1 MNVHRMQ
8 RLISSFIVIVLMGSL
23 FLSCK
28 SSDDNDDPT
37 PTSGQSIDPVLGT
50 FKGTIRIATQDY
62 YNAIVVVT
70 KVDASH
76 IKVQPKSGEVYS
88 VATAKVLSAVNPVG
102 VGVVGNDPEG
112 SVNYLISTKALQI
125 STKKTAATD
134 VEFYYEGTKQ

>member
-1 MNVHRMQ
+1 MNVHGIQ
-8 RLISSFIVIVLMGSL
+8 RLMSSFIVMVLVGSL

-28 SSDDNDDPT
+28 SNDDNDDPT
-37 PTSGQSIDPVLGT
+37 PTSNQSIDPVVGT

-62 YNAIVVVT
+62 YDAIVVVS

-88 VATAKVLSAVNPVG
+88 VATPKVLSAVNPVG
-102 VGVVGNDPEG
+102 VGVGGNDPEG

>member
-1 MNVHRMQ
+1 MVNRFQ
-8 RLISSFIVIVLMGSL
+8 RIISSFMVIALVGSL

-28 SSDDNDDPT
+28 SNDGNDDPT
-37 PTSGQSIDPVLGT
+37 PITGQSIDPVLGT

-76 IKVQPKSGEVYS
+76 IKVQPKSGEAYS
-88 VATAKVLSAVNPVG
+88 TATPKVLTAQNPVG
-102 VGVVGNDPEG
+102 VGVGGNDPEG

>member
-1 MNVHRMQ
+1 MKVNGIQ
-8 RLISSFIVIVLMGSL
+8 RLISIFTVMIIIGSFS
-23 FLSCK
+23 LSCK

-37 PTSGQSIDPVLGT
+37 PVTGQSIDPVLGT
-50 FKGTIRIATQDY
+50 FKGTIRVATQDY

-76 IKVQPKSGEVYS
+76 IKVQPKSGEAYS
-88 VATAKVLSAVNPVG
+88 IATPKVLTAQNPVG
-102 VGVVGNDPEG
+102 VGVGGNDPEG

>member
-1 MNVHRMQ
+1 MEKSRFR
-8 RLISSFIVIVLMGSL
+8 RLISSFIVMILVGSL
-23 FLSCK
+23 FLNCK
-28 SSDDNDDPT
+28 SNDDNDDPT
-37 PTSGQSIDPVLGT
+37 PSAQSIDPVVGT

-62 YNAIVVVT
+62 YNAIVVVS

-88 VATAKVLSAVNPVG
+88 VATPKVLTAQNPVG
-102 VGVVGNDPEG
+102 VGVGGNDPEG

-134 VEFYYEGTKQ
+134 VEFYYEGIKQ

>member
-1 MNVHRMQ
+1 MNVHRIQ
-8 RLISSFIVIVLMGSL
+8 RLISHFIVIVLMGSL

-88 VATAKVLSAVNPVG
+88 VATDKVLSAVNPVG

>member
-1 MNVHRMQ
+1 MKVNGIQKLMSGFMVM
-8 RLISSFIVIVLMGSL
+8 VIVGSL
-23 FLSCK
+23 FFSCK
-28 SSDDNDDPT
+28 SSDDNDQPT
-37 PTSGQSIDPVLGT
+37 PASGQSIDPIVGT

-62 YNAIVVVT
+62 YNAIVVVS

-88 VATAKVLSAVNPVG
+88 GATPKVLTAQNPVG
-102 VGVVGNDPEG
+102 VGVGGNDPEG

-125 STKKTAATD
+125 STKKTAASD